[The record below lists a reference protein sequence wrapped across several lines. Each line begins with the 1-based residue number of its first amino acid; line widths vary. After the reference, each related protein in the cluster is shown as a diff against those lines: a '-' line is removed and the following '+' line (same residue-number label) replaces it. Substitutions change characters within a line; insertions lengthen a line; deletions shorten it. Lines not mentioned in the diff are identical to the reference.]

1 MSMQAGHDPQ
11 QDALPARARHG
22 AFAWMAQNAVAA
34 NLIMGL
40 LILGGLVMSANIK
53 QEVFPEFD
61 PDYVTVS
68 VAYPGASPE
77 EVEQGIVLAVEEA
90 VRGLDDV
97 KRVTSNAG
105 EGFARIQVE
114 TLTGADLDAVQ
125 TDVKAAVDAI
135 RSFPL
140 DAERPIVSAA
150 PSVRNVI
157 AVIVYGDFPHET
169 LRQTAERVR
178 YGLLQDTPV
187 TRTDLVGVPPREIA
201 IEVDQGTLRGYGL
214 TLEQIATTVTRASIE
229 LPGGSVRSTAGELLV
244 RTTERRDLATEFAD
258 ITLISRGD
266 GTRVRLGDIA
276 TLRDGFQ
283 ETDQEAF
290 FNGKPAVRL
299 NVYRVGDQTP
309 VQIAQAVEDYIAA
322 LALPPGIALA
332 TWDDQSEIYADRI
345 SLLVRNAAM
354 GLVLVM
360 VVLGLFL
367 EIRLAFW
374 VMLGIPISFLGAFLL
389 LPLFGVS
396 INMISMF
403 AFLLVLGIVVDDAI
417 VVGENIFEHR
427 QQGKPF
433 LLAAIDGVKEVGGPV
448 LFAVATTVAT
458 FGPLL
463 FVPGFTGKIFGVVP
477 VIVITVLTIS
487 LFESLFILPAHLAH
501 GKREAWGP
509 LGWIN
514 RQQRKFGALFD
525 RFIERGYQPFAHH
538 IAHHRYLVAAS
549 AFATLVITVGLAA
562 AGFIQFGF
570 FPKIEGDISIASV
583 RLPVGAPIEETRA
596 IARRL
601 STAADTVIARHGGN
615 AIKRGLYTQL
625 GESLQGF
632 GPSAAA
638 ATGGHI
644 VEVALQLVPVDQ
656 RTVSSRQIAEEWREA
671 TGPLIGIETQSFRYS
686 LGPSAGSPI
695 DIQLTHSDTEVLEA
709 AAERLAEA
717 IAPFEG
723 LRDIDPGFSNGKE
736 QLDATLT
743 PIGRALGLT
752 EIDLARQLR
761 AAYFGSEALRQQR
774 GRDEVRVM
782 VRLPQTERRTRQSLE
797 NLVLRTPTG
806 GEIPLAQAATL
817 TPNRAETGIRRVDGR
832 RVLSVT
838 ADIVEGEA
846 NANTL
851 LRRIQTEVLPGLVAA
866 TPGLGYSLE
875 GEQREQ
881 RESLGQLALNFAFA
895 MLLVYGLLAIPFKS
909 YFQPLLVMSVI
920 PFGIVGAVLGHIAM
934 GYDLSVISVLGIVAL
949 SGVVVNDSLILVV
962 ATNELRHLGHSP
974 TEAVILGAAR
984 RFRPILLTSLTT
996 FFGLMPMIFETSVQA
1011 RFLIPMAL
1019 SLGFGVLASTI
1030 IVLVVVPAYYLILED
1045 FLRFFRW
1052 LYGPSTA
1059 TTPPAQ
1065 PSTESSTEM
1074 T

>member
-1 MSMQAGHDPQ
+1 MSMEAHHSPEE
-11 QDALPARARHG
+11 DALPRRDRHG
-22 AFAWMAQNAVAA
+22 MLAWMAQNSVAA

-40 LILGGLVMSANIK
+40 LIVGGLIMSQNVK

-61 PDYVTVS
+61 PDYVTVQ

-77 EVEQGIVLAVEEA
+77 EVEQGIVLAIEEA

-97 KRVTSNAG
+97 KRVTSTAG
-105 EGFARIQVE
+105 EGFARVLVE

-135 RSFPL
+135 RSFPEE
-140 DAERPIVSAA
+140 AERPIVSAA
-150 PSVRNVI
+150 PNIRNVI

-178 YGLLQDTPV
+178 LGLLAETPV

-201 IEVDQGTLRGYGL
+201 IEVDQATLRAYGL
-214 TLEQIATTVTRASIE
+214 TLDQISTTVTRASVE
-229 LPGGSVRSTAGELLV
+229 LPGGSVRAAGGELLV
-244 RTTERRDLATEFAD
+244 RTTERRDLGAEFAG
-258 ITLISRGD
+258 ITLIARPD
-266 GTRVRLGDIA
+266 GTRVRLGDVA
-276 TLRDGFQ
+276 TIRDGFQ

-309 VQIAQAVEDYIAA
+309 VAIAEAVEDYIQG
-322 LALPPGIALA
+322 LVLPPGVALA

-389 LPLFGVS
+389 LPVFGVS

-433 LLAAIDGVKEVGGPV
+433 LQAAIEGVKEVSAPV
-448 LFAVATTVAT
+448 VFAVATTVAT

-477 VIVITVLTIS
+477 VIVIAVLLLS
-487 LFESLFILPAHLAH
+487 LIESLFILPAHLAH
-501 GKREAWGP
+501 GSKKAWGP
-509 LGWIN
+509 LAWIN
-514 RQQRKFGALFD
+514 RQQRKFGDAFD
-525 RFIERGYQPFAHH
+525 RFVEGLYKPFAHLV
-538 IAHHRYLVAAS
+538 ARHRYLVAAS
-549 AFATLVITVGLAA
+549 AFAVLIVTVGLAA

-583 RLPVGAPIEETRA
+583 RLPVGAPVDDTRA

-601 STAADTVIARHGGN
+601 IDAADEVVERHGGDR
-615 AIKRGLYTQL
+615 IKRGLYTQL

-638 ATGGHI
+638 STGSHI
-644 VEVALQLVPVDQ
+644 LEVALQLVPVDQ
-656 RTVSSRQIAEEWREA
+656 RDVSSKQIAEEWRDA
-671 TGPLIGIETQSFRYS
+671 VGPLVGVETQSFRYS
-686 LGPSAGSPI
+686 LGPSAGAPI
-695 DIQLTHSDTEVLEA
+695 DIQLSHADTATLERA
-709 AAERLAEA
+709 ALRLSEA
-717 IAPFEG
+717 IADFEG
-723 LRDIDPGFSNGKE
+723 LRDIDPGFSNGKD

-743 PIGRALGLT
+743 PVGRALGLT

-782 VRLPQTERRTRQSLE
+782 VRLPEAERRTRQSLE
-797 NLVLRTPTG
+797 SLVLRTPTG
-806 GEIPLAQAATL
+806 GEIPLAQAALL
-817 TPNRAETGIRRVDGR
+817 TPNRAETNIRRVDGR
-832 RVLSVT
+832 RVLNVT
-838 ADIVEGEA
+838 ADIVEGES
-846 NANTL
+846 NANVL
-851 LRRIQTEVLPGLVAA
+851 LRRIQQEVMPGIVAA

-881 RESLGQLALNFAFA
+881 RESLGQLGFNFLFA

-909 YFQPLLVMSVI
+909 YFQPVLVMSVI

-949 SGVVVNDSLILVV
+949 SGVVVNDSLILIV
-962 ATNELRHLGHSP
+962 ATNELRNQGYSA

-1011 RFLIPMAL
+1011 RFLIPMAI
-1019 SLGFGVLASTI
+1019 SLGFGVLSATV

-1045 FLRFFRW
+1045 FGRFFRW
-1052 LYGPSTA
+1052 LYGKRDETTTLPEPS
-1059 TTPPAQ
+1059 
-1065 PSTESSTEM
+1065 SEM